1 MQRKRGTANAK
12 AEAKVQPKPK
22 EAKKEEGPKPV
33 RDILEYITAKSNKLG
48 TDRVMSDEKME
59 RHEAR
64 RNDIIVKIN
73 AWAAA
78 AMERWRLK
86 LLAHNAEHCTLEGEG
101 RPVDDAKK
109 PWMLCVGPS
118 HNAKGCGL
126 RRGSALGAVLPHPNQ
141 ESGWKLDQ
149 YNYKYDAAVPA
160 LFYAEK
166 ADHLWPGDPRD
177 NFLDCAILMAAGVR
191 FDVRHVSGGL
201 PISPYDIAR
210 DADDRIEW
218 ASVQYYKSAFFWVKD
233 EKSLVAAIQGISRKI
248 LEERKKASLKR
259 AIDLAKKIQTF
270 RTEIDSVTE
279 LNKSFP
285 VFGPSLV

>member
-1 MQRKRGTANAK
+1 MQKKRGTTNAK

-22 EAKKEEGPKPV
+22 EAKKGEGPKPV
-33 RDILEYITAKSNKLG
+33 RDILEHITTKSNKLG
-48 TDRVMSDEKME
+48 VTNAMSDEKME

-64 RNDIIVKIN
+64 RLEIIAKIN
-73 AWAAA
+73 AWAVA

-86 LLAHNAEHCTLEGEG
+86 LLAHD
-101 RPVDDAKK
+101 VDSCSLDDHGLAGDHADK

-118 HNAKGCGL
+118 HNAKGSSLQG
-126 RRGSALGAVLPHPNQ
+126 GSGTGVVLPKPTE
-141 ESGWKLDQ
+141 ESGWTLDR
-149 YNYKYDAAVPA
+149 YNYKYNTATPA

-191 FDVRHVSGGL
+191 FDVRHISGGV
-201 PISPYDIAR
+201 PNSPYDIAR
-210 DADDRIEW
+210 DFDYRVGW
-218 ASVQYYKSAFFWVKD
+218 GSFQYYKSAFFWVKD
-233 EKSLVAAIQGISRKI
+233 EKSLVAAIQGISRNI
-248 LEERKKASLKR
+248 LEERKKESLRR
-259 AIDLAKKIQTF
+259 AIELTKKIALL
-270 RTEIDSVTE
+270 RAEIESVTE